1 MTSYFDSDSS
11 TTKHP
16 PGARVSGWLK
26 LGLIA
31 SASAFAGGL
40 AAAWWYRKTL
50 KTLSQT
56 DEMSQYPQFGIPF
69 DDSRDEG

>member
-1 MTSYFDSDSS
+1 LRWI
-11 TTKHP
+11 KV
-16 PGARVSGWLK
+16 GVIAA
-26 LGLIA
+26 A
-31 SASAFAGGL
+31 SALVGGL

>member
-1 MTSYFDSDSS
+1 MASNSESESY
-11 TTKHP
+11 
-16 PGARVSGWLK
+16 K
-26 LGLIA
+26 LTPSRKCHSLRWIKVGVIAAA
-31 SASAFAGGL
+31 SALVGGL